1 MKTALFKAESGE
13 RAVTRDQMLEGMK
26 KFDLGY
32 RGKAPETG
40 RGWFIEENGKRYPPK
55 LVVSL
60 ATGVP
65 RREFFSGERLN
76 KTLRGLGFDIREV
89 DDDITDGP
97 KVEQATDAIKTT
109 FGIERDLQA
118 ALRSHIEQLEQGL
131 KITDGGKEKTVE
143 SGRIDITAED
153 KNGATVVIELKA
165 GEADRDA
172 IGQILAYMGDL
183 ATDKNLNR
191 GILVAGEF
199 SARAVAAA
207 RVVPNLRLKKYSF
220 NFAFEPVGS

>member
-1 MKTALFKAESGE
+1 MKTALFNPESGE
-13 RAVTRDQMLEGMK
+13 RTVTRDQILEGMK
-26 KFDLGY
+26 KFDQDY

-40 RGWFIEENGKRYPPK
+40 RIWFIEENKKRYPPK
-55 LVVSL
+55 WVLSL

-65 RREFFSGERLN
+65 RTEFNGGEQTN
-76 KTLRGLGFDIREV
+76 KVLLALGFE
-89 DDDITDGP
+89 P
-97 KVEQATDAIKTT
+97 KQVEDEDEPKLEQADEAIKTT

-165 GEADRDA
+165 SEADRDA
-172 IGQILAYMGDL
+172 IGQILGYMGDL
-183 ATDKNLNR
+183 THDKNFVR

-199 SARAVAAA
+199 SPRAIAAA

-220 NFAFEPVGS
+220 NFAFETVGTE